1 MPYDP
6 GYLLLDK
13 YRIEKLLGQGAF
25 GEVYLVTHL
34 QLNVLRVVKVLRRD
48 APGMDS
54 DIYYGPPQARFK
66 LEAQLGARLNSP
78 HPNPR
83 LLQIFNLHADERLS
97 VLEMEYAAGGSLAQ
111 RIEKNRAG
119 NQLMPVDEAL
129 RIAAEVAEGL
139 AALHKLDIV
148 HRDVKPAN
156 ILFDEEGHAHLG
168 DLGLAQVPGGDSRR
182 SQLSTPALHPG
193 TAAYMSPEQANSGA
207 YLASAADIYSLGATL
222 FEVLTGRIYSGQRP
236 GTRAASLR
244 SDLPAPVDE
253 LLAKMLSESARERPW
268 DGAEAATLLK
278 AVLADLAGATRRI
291 ATEQAQEQAR
301 ELARLQAVRKAQSEA
316 RAREQARLEAEDRA
330 RWQAEHKKMVKKIP
344 PPAWSVPS
352 QAGQGVLERYW
363 PGIALAVT
371 IVLIMLA
378 GGLFALRPSAA
389 FPTPLVVLAA
399 TPLPSPTVAPAA
411 TPLPSPTPKLDIG
424 STWLRPA
431 DGMTMLYVPGATFT
445 MGSDSASVD
454 QAFAECQK
462 TDSNCDKSWFT
473 AEEPAHSVT
482 LSAYWIDQ
490 TDVTNAEYAKCVAA
504 GGCTEPSSKSSYTR
518 SSYYGNSQ
526 FDNYPVI
533 YVNWAQAKTYC
544 EWVGQVSNVTV
555 GLPSEAQWE
564 LAARGTNG
572 RTYPWAGSNIDKTY
586 ANYGGNIGDTTAV
599 CSYPQGNSPSGA
611 CDMAGNVWQ
620 WVADWYDRTYYGQS
634 PVNNPTGPVNGTRRV
649 LRSGSWISNNSA
661 VRSVFRNY
669 GGSSDTDYGSGF
681 RCARSQ

>member
-1 MPYDP
+1 
-6 GYLLLDK
+6 
-13 YRIEKLLGQGAF
+13 
-25 GEVYLVTHL
+25 
-34 QLNVLRVVKVLRRD
+34 
-48 APGMDS
+48 
-54 DIYYGPPQARFK
+54 
-66 LEAQLGARLNSP
+66 
-78 HPNPR
+78 
-83 LLQIFNLHADERLS
+83 
-97 VLEMEYAAGGSLAQ
+97 
-111 RIEKNRAG
+111 
-119 NQLMPVDEAL
+119 
-129 RIAAEVAEGL
+129 
-139 AALHKLDIV
+139 
-148 HRDVKPAN
+148 
-156 ILFDEEGHAHLG
+156 
-168 DLGLAQVPGGDSRR
+168 
-182 SQLSTPALHPG
+182 
-193 TAAYMSPEQANSGA
+193 
-207 YLASAADIYSLGATL
+207 
-222 FEVLTGRIYSGQRP
+222 
-236 GTRAASLR
+236 
-244 SDLPAPVDE
+244 
-253 LLAKMLSESARERPW
+253 
-268 DGAEAATLLK
+268 
-278 AVLADLAGATRRI
+278 
-291 ATEQAQEQAR
+291 
-301 ELARLQAVRKAQSEA
+301 
-316 RAREQARLEAEDRA
+316 
-330 RWQAEHKKMVKKIP
+330 
-344 PPAWSVPS
+344 
-352 QAGQGVLERYW
+352 
-363 PGIALAVT
+363 
-371 IVLIMLA
+371 
-378 GGLFALRPSAA
+378 
-389 FPTPLVVLAA
+389 
-399 TPLPSPTVAPAA
+399 
-411 TPLPSPTPKLDIG
+411 
-424 STWLRPA
+424 
-431 DGMTMLYVPGATFT
+431 MLYVPGETFT

-586 ANYGGNIGDTTAV
+586 ANYGGNVGDTTAV